1 MAGDVRRALLIGV
14 GHAPAADGVLEPL
27 DEPVTADLHSFGAS
41 LRSSGYEV
49 EILRDPARNEI
60 TQRLYELSEAMP
72 PDGTLLLHFTGH
84 GVRIGTADYLLP
96 ADARAPQGEGGD
108 WGLPYIR
115 DSLLPADIS
124 PYLAACQARTV
135 IWLIDACLD
144 GVGVGPG
151 ADPEHGFGSRVDHGR
166 SSGQY
171 AVLTGCGPGE
181 RSGYGPAGSHFTS
194 ALAYA
199 FGDMTPARTLDEV
212 YEAVRVRTG
221 ALARRAGNRQTPAA
235 RYGRDLEPETRA
247 TVVCE
252 GRRLL
257 ESWQEAV
264 AASPVWDRV
273 RPEHADAADRLRERI
288 GPVVEAAAR
297 TVHLAQQRMPDPWAD
312 DDFPVRLLRDR
323 LPLLLPKEALLTAVE
338 AAALVVSPFLHEAA
352 WARRL
357 SEAVDIDPDETG
369 PLGGD
374 EWRRLY
380 EQVLQ
385 HHREV
390 AERMSERHGR
400 TVEER
405 DGVRLWLVHRWI
417 AERFEIDDVPVTPSE
432 AVGPATALLGGAT
445 GTSGR
450 AAELAGDLAALAAAL
465 TLGAPPAGDQE
476 PETPVRYP
484 LDGCGHQ
491 VLRLRPLA
499 ELLRLA
505 AVLALDVRTLP
516 EVVAEHLAVTD
527 RVLPQDVINL
537 VREAAWDI
545 EDGALHLDAV
555 CPHMALH
562 AALLTVA
569 EEADERAARLGA
581 YAVGLPAAEAGLLAG
596 VPARVTAR
604 RLRPAGSGE
613 GKAYQLPLLRFQLAQ
628 TEVRRLLMGEQL
640 YGGRPEL
647 ALRELY
653 QNALDACRYRGMRWR
668 YLRGCGGHPSEWTGA
683 IAFTQGEDERG
694 RYVECVDNGV
704 GMDVELLKST
714 FTRAGRR
721 FEDSRSFR
729 HEQAAWLRHD
739 RELRLYPNSR
749 FGIGVF
755 SYFMLADE
763 MTVVTRPVAPDG
775 SVARQALR
783 VDIASSGSLFR
794 IREVRG
800 VDVGLPEGG
809 TRVRL
814 YLREEVTVSCVAV
827 LREHVLVSEYALT
840 ARDGVGGTHEW
851 VAAGLQAPEGVDADA
866 DWSVEAVPGVLWWVD
881 GEGAILCDGIRTDRK
896 PFGYVLNLT
905 GAYAGRLT
913 VDRQTLQSYDEGWV
927 EERWQE
933 GASALEAWPGLR
945 LDWLWELEEKELA
958 AAVRIWPELYGK
970 GLRVGWRGEHVVPNW
985 PAEPAEEQWEL
996 DVVGCFWLD
1005 GRLEERRQSL
1015 PTTEDRLRWIRPWR
1029 RAALGRPRSR
1039 RTPGGSSQTSLAGYP
1054 VPTPAWSSTL
1064 LETTDDW
1071 RSVVQ
1076 AAFHQDRTVGATLR
1090 TARALRV
1097 QHPRLAPPGLRAG
1110 GDLEWRPDA
1119 RDAEIMA
1126 ILSGRRFGSRQLH
1139 GRRYSPDDLRG
1150 IAFVSHSTGMP
1161 LGPLLDTATRYQP
1174 FLSAPVPVP
1183 PAHHRDHVC
1192 DADEVDALFA
1202 FRNGP
1207 PVEQL
1212 WDLLRTA
1219 QRLDTEPEILR
1230 RRLAAFDWLGW
1241 TAPSATSVERWAQLP
1256 DDLLSVLAP
1265 SSVWCSGGRPSG
1277 LRWRVTVDLALLRGM
1292 DPCST
1297 EEEVMHWAELLN
1309 LEYTR
1314 VFEVEAGRR
1323 IGNDRQVLM
1332 VLSGL
1337 AKQQQRLDRHIGLP
1351 ALVATQ
1357 QSSQMDWIQLADAVE
1372 LLRSAGFDLPATAAP
1387 LLRGY
1392 SSMSMAANR
1401 IFSDGP
1407 PNGSLEPV
1415 PGLPTTA
1422 RLFGAAISLRLPLDE
1437 VWATA
1442 LATAEALGVDVP
1454 SLPPLLADLRP
1465 EDAQGSALLAQ
1476 WMQPVW
1482 RQKAV
1487 WAPLTA
1493 ARLTRYA
1500 RSQNVTPRHALD
1512 RLTPLRELGALV
1524 PDLTEVQLAAL
1535 PATEPDERDETAV
1548 SPEYRVS
1555 DPGSPLVPLDL
1566 VSVAARLGEPVST
1579 TWRRIEPYLPFEAAP
1594 PALPAPEAPAATDVL
1609 PLWQDLIV
1617 LSRHADGMLPALE
1630 GKVTDA
1636 ELAFAA
1642 VAVGEGEAWVRG
1654 RLELYAALFGLRLPE
1669 EGTGT

>member
-135 IWLIDACLD
+135 IWLIDACRD
-144 GVGVGPG
+144 GVGPG
-151 ADPEHGFGSRVDHGR
+151 SDPEHGFGSRVDHGR

-264 AASPVWDRV
+264 AATRVWDRV
-273 RPEHADAADRLRERI
+273 RPEHADTADRLRERI

-432 AVGPATALLGGAT
+432 AVGPAAALLGGET

-505 AVLALDVRTLP
+505 AVLALDVRALP

-527 RVLPQDVINL
+527 RLLPQDIINL
-537 VREAAWDI
+537 VREAAWDT

-814 YLREEVTVSCVAV
+814 YLREEVVVSCVAV

-840 ARDGVGGTHEW
+840 ARDGVGGSHEW
-851 VAAGLQAPEGVDADA
+851 AAGGLQAPDDKGA

-881 GEGAILCDGIRTDRK
+881 GEGAIVCDGIRTDRR

-913 VDRQTLQSYDEGWV
+913 VDRQTLQTYDEEWA
-927 EERWQE
+927 EERWRE

-970 GLRVGWRGEHVVPNW
+970 GLRVGWRRRGQ
-985 PAEPAEEQWEL
+985 ADEPGSAEERWEL
-996 DVVGCFWLD
+996 DTVGCFRTDAL
-1005 GRLEERRQSL
+1005 LF
-1015 PTTEDRLRWIRPWR
+1015 RPN
-1029 RAALGRPRSR
+1029 GTVSPKD
-1039 RTPGGSSQTSLAGYP
+1039 RTPRTRAWRQAVLRTPLAQRRPVEGPGPASLKGHP
-1054 VPTPAWSSTL
+1054 VPAPGWTSTL
-1064 LETTDDW
+1064 LETTSDW
-1071 RSVVQ
+1071 RSVVVE
-1076 AAFHQDRTVGATLR
+1076 AFHNRCTVGETLR
-1090 TARALRV
+1090 TVRALRIL
-1097 QHPRLAPPGLRAG
+1097 HPQISLPPVRAD
-1110 GDLEWRPDA
+1110 GDLEWRPDGQDVQIM
-1119 RDAEIMA
+1119 DALLADETQLPR
-1126 ILSGRRFGSRQLH
+1126 ILRHRH
-1139 GRRYSPDDLRG
+1139 GTDDLGG
-1150 IAFVSHSTGMP
+1150 IVTASYEGRSP
-1161 LGPLLDTATRYQP
+1161 LGRLTKAVARYRP
-1174 FLSAPVPVP
+1174 FLSRPLPVAPEY
-1183 PAHHRDHVC
+1183 HRDHVC
-1192 DADEVDALFA
+1192 SQDDLNALFVDQHRGA
-1202 FRNGP
+1202 
-1207 PVEQL
+1207 PVEAAWQIVSAA
-1212 WDLLRTA
+1212 R
-1219 QRLDTEPEILR
+1219 RLDEKPEALR
-1230 RRLAAFDWLGW
+1230 RRLSAFAWLGW
-1241 TAPSATSVERWAQLP
+1241 TAPSAESLERWELVPDDVRDVLGFSVRSLDDGSPSLPWGATAQLAR
-1256 DDLLSVLAP
+1256 VRGAN
-1265 SSVWCSGGRPSG
+1265 
-1277 LRWRVTVDLALLRGM
+1277 LR
-1292 DPCST
+1292 ST
-1297 EEEVMHWAELLN
+1297 EEEVAHWADKL
-1309 LEYTR
+1309 
-1314 VFEVEAGRR
+1314 
-1323 IGNDRQVLM
+1323 
-1332 VLSGL
+1332 GL
-1337 AKQQQRLDRHIGLP
+1337 AYTEVFDRGADRHIGTDRRTLSLLSDLARRQP
-1351 ALVATQ
+1351 RTDPTIELRALVATRPPDM
-1357 QSSQMDWIQLADAVE
+1357 SWDELADTVFRLGA
-1372 LLRSAGFDLPATAAP
+1372 SGFDAPTAAIP
-1387 LLRGY
+1387 LLRAQ
-1392 SSMSMAANR
+1392 STMSLSAR
-1401 IFSDGP
+1401 HVFSDSRTAIS
-1407 PNGSLEPV
+1407 NEPQ
-1415 PGLPTTA
+1415 PALPTRA
-1422 RLFGAAISLRLPLDE
+1422 GLFAAAIILRLSLGEIWGVAGPMARSLGIEVPPLPTRLAELRPDSAQGVALLKE
-1437 VWATA
+1437 WMAPNLPGGRFRSAVWTPLTPAS
-1442 LATAEALGVDVP
+1442 LASYARALG
-1454 SLPPLLADLRP
+1454 
-1465 EDAQGSALLAQ
+1465 
-1476 WMQPVW
+1476 
-1482 RQKAV
+1482 
-1487 WAPLTA
+1487 TA
-1493 ARLTRYA
+1493 
-1500 RSQNVTPRHALD
+1500 PRHALD
-1512 RLTPLRELGALV
+1512 RLTPFRELGALI
-1524 PDLTEVQLAAL
+1524 PELTEAQLAAL
-1535 PATEPDERDETAV
+1535 PDAEPDKRDETAV

-1594 PALPAPEAPAATDVL
+1594 PALPSPEAPAATDVL

-1630 GKVTDA
+1630 GEVTDA

-1642 VAVGEGEAWVRG
+1642 VAVGESEAWVRG